1 MSFGTAESRPKSF
14 RVAPEPLQSPAV
26 TNADRISELYRGEIL
41 NAETQRRARDRVDWL
56 VAQARGEVLDVGC
69 SQGIGSFLCA
79 RHGMHVLGIDREADR
94 IEQAIAERA
103 RKPPEVAARVEFR
116 TGDASDLDADND
128 SFDTVLLGE
137 VLEHLEDPEPLLAE
151 VARVCKPDGIVA
163 LTTPFG
169 VFPHEDHSQTFFLAS
184 LIATLHTQL
193 QIQTIDIVDGYFR
206 VTAKPGPMPHEAA
219 DRLVVELQPFYEG
232 RLADLH
238 NELHLV
244 RVRRKRMVANAREL
258 DTRLLKARRALR
270 RLRWEKRVVEH
281 RRRSRLRR
289 VFARLLRH
297 PGRIA
302 ILPRDIWRAVRPG
315 PPPAKPGRVRRE
327 LPKLQQQ
334 WERSSKHAELAIAAP
349 HALKVEIP
357 EVDIP
362 TGPVA
367 RPDLKVATILD
378 RFSALAFRYEWDQIQ
393 FGPED
398 WRETVERE
406 RPSLLFVES
415 AWRGNDDRWRDAV
428 VGGSERRKRP
438 LAELVA
444 WCRERGI
451 PTVFWSKE
459 DPPNFGRFIDTAML
473 FDHVFTVDGECIP
486 RYAEILGNEDTRV
499 LPFAVQPRIHNPNS
513 VPGGRSRDLAFA
525 GSYYRGKHPVR
536 REQMEVVLDPA
547 REFGLE
553 IFSRILQGE
562 DERFDWPAAY
572 QPHVVGS
579 LPYERMLAAYKAYK
593 VFLNVNSVTQSP
605 TMCARRV
612 FELSAC
618 STPVLSG
625 YSRAIEEV
633 FGELV
638 AVTRSEDETRAK
650 LMELLGDAERREWR
664 AHEAMRE
671 VFSKH
676 TYSQRVDEVLRVAGL
691 GTGSEPT
698 SISVLIAVRSPEGL
712 DRALSCVARQVWRP
726 LELVLAVQGPEL
738 DPETVAERARSAGVE
753 DVVSVRVGHTT
764 PVGGALNAGLDASS
778 GDLVAAFTPDCD
790 YEPHF
795 LTDLAHAFSYTDAGV
810 VGKRAHYVA
819 AGDGEPELQ
828 DAESEHS
835 YTDGLEPGS
844 LLVDGEL
851 LRRLRFDAGSADPG
865 RDLVQRAVGQGT
877 RAYAADRFSF
887 VSRRR
892 DRSRAVA

>member
-1 MSFGTAESRPKSF
+1 
-14 RVAPEPLQSPAV
+14 V
-26 TNADRISELYRGEIL
+26 TNGDRISELYRGEIL
-41 NAETQRRARDRVDWL
+41 NAEAQRRARDRVDWL
-56 VAQARGEVLDVGC
+56 VAQARGKVLDVGC
-69 SQGIGSFLCA
+69 SQGIGSYLCA
-79 RHGMHVLGIDREADR
+79 RHGMEVLGIDRNADG
-94 IEQAIAERA
+94 IEQANAELA
-103 RKPPEVAARVEFR
+103 SKPPDVAARVEFR
-116 TGDASDLDADND
+116 VGDASQIEADDD
-128 SFDTVLLGE
+128 SFDTVLLGDL
-137 VLEHLEDPEPLLAE
+137 LERLDAPERVLAE

-169 VFPHEDHSQTFFLAS
+169 VVSEADHPQTLFLAS
-184 LIATLHTQL
+184 LVETLGTQL
-193 QIQTIDIVDGYFR
+193 RIQSIDIVDGYFR
-206 VTAKPGPMPHEAA
+206 VTAKPGPMSREAT
-219 DRLVVELQPFYEG
+219 DRLLIELQPLYEE

-244 RVRRKRMVANAREL
+244 RTRRRRMVANAREL
-258 DTRLLKARRALR
+258 DTRLMKARRALR
-270 RLRWEKRVVEH
+270 RMRWEKRVAEH
-281 RRRSRLRR
+281 RRRSRLRQ

-297 PGRIA
+297 PGRIVV
-302 ILPRDIWRAVRPG
+302 LPRDISRALRPG
-315 PPPAKPGRVRRE
+315 PPPAKPERVRRE

-349 HALKVEIP
+349 HALRVEIP
-357 EVDIP
+357 DVEIP

-367 RPDLKVATILD
+367 RPDLKVAAILD
-378 RFSALAFRYEWDQIQ
+378 RFSALAFRYEWNQIQ

-398 WRETVERE
+398 WLETVERE
-406 RPSLLFVES
+406 QPSLLFVES

-459 DPPNFGRFIDTAML
+459 DPPNFGKFIDTAML
-473 FDHVFTVDGECIP
+473 FDHVFTVDGDCIP

-499 LPFAVQPRIHNPNS
+499 LPFGVQPRIHNPIS

-562 DERFDWPAAY
+562 DERFDWPREY
-572 QPHVVGS
+572 QPHIVGS
-579 LPYERMLAAYKAYK
+579 LPYERMLAVYKAYK
-593 VFLNVNSVTQSP
+593 VFLNVNSVTKSP

-618 STPVLSG
+618 STPALSG

-638 AVTRSEDETRAK
+638 PVARSQDETRAK
-650 LMELLGDAERREWR
+650 LAELLGDAEGRERR

-671 VFSKH
+671 VFSRH
-676 TYSQRVDEVLRVAGL
+676 TYGRRVDEVLRIAGIPSL
-691 GTGSEPT
+691 RRDPSV
-698 SISVLIAVRSPEGL
+698 SVLAAVP
-712 DRALSCVARQVWRP
+712 DANAADAVVAQVARQAWRP
-726 LELVLAVQGPEL
+726 LQLVLAVAPGL
-738 DPETVAERARSAGVE
+738 DADPITERARAAGVTQA
-753 DVVSVRVGHTT
+753 VAVSVDGAPRA
-764 PVGGALNAGLDASS
+764 GGQLNRALDAAS
-778 GDLVAAFTPDCD
+778 GDLIAVVDPGSS
-790 YEPHF
+790 YEEHYIG
-795 LTDLAHAFSYTDAGV
+795 DLASAFSYTDAGV
-810 VGKRAHYVA
+810 VGKRAHYA
-819 AGDGEPELQ
+819 AEGNGEPELQ

-835 YTDGLEPGS
+835 YTDQLEPGS
-844 LLVDGEL
+844 LLVEGGL
-851 LRRLRFDAGSADPG
+851 LRRLRFDGGSAEPESH
-865 RDLVQRAVGQGT
+865 LVRRAVGQGT
-877 RAYAADRFSF
+877 RVYAADRFSF

-892 DRSRAVA
+892 DRARAVA